1 MHASGSFDVAVIGG
15 GLVGA
20 AVAFGLRSLGPKLA
34 LLDEGDVAYRA
45 ARANFGLVWVQGK
58 GAGFPRYASWTQDSA
73 GEWPRLASELLR
85 ESGVD
90 VALAQPGGVHVCV
103 AAKELEQR
111 VAMLDALQSQPGFR
125 RYPIEVLDRNA
136 LTELVARERRIPPE
150 QAGYFR
156 LRWPVKPITL
166 AELAAMPGS
175 AEAER
180 AVVRDTPH

>member
-20 AVAFGLRSLGPKLA
+20 AVAFGLRSLGPRLA

-58 GAGFPRYASWTQDSA
+58 EAGFPRYASWTQDSA

-103 AAKELEQR
+103 TAKELEQR

-136 LTELVARERRIPPE
+136 LASRVPSGSNPQRHSMNRRIEVVSYTVWSTYP
-150 QAGYFR
+150 R
-156 LRWPVKPITL
+156 
-166 AELAAMPGS
+166 
-175 AEAER
+175 R
-180 AVVRDTPH
+180 A